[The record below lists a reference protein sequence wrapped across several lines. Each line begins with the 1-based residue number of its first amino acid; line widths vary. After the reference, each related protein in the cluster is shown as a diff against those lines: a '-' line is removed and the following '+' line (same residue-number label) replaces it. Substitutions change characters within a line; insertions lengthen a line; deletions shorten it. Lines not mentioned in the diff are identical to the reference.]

1 MAEPS
6 IVFLMYHELELP
18 GRATVQS
25 DPGYMRYVLGECD
38 FRTQMQ
44 FLKQQSWRGMSVGE
58 ALTFPKQPGVAVT
71 FDDGCETDFLAAAS
85 ILEQTGFGG
94 TFYVTSGFL
103 GHPGYMSHSQLR
115 ELAALGFEI
124 GCHSMTHAYLPDLDD
139 AGLHNEIAE
148 AKLRLEQT
156 TGRAVEHFSCP
167 GGRYDT
173 RVVEVARSSGY
184 LSVATSRIQ
193 ANGISTDPFALGRV
207 AILRGTDLQRFSQIC
222 RGQGLW
228 RLRARDTLLRAAR
241 RVLGHSVYDQVRSDL
256 LRRNAA
262 H

>member
-58 ALTFPKQPGVAVT
+58 ALTFPKQPGVAIT

-94 TFYVTSGFL
+94 TF
-103 GHPGYMSHSQLR
+103 P
-115 ELAALGFEI
+115 LAI
-124 GCHSMTHAYLPDLDD
+124 
-139 AGLHNEIAE
+139 AG
-148 AKLRLEQT
+148 T
-156 TGRAVEHFSCP
+156 C
-167 GGRYDT
+167 
-173 RVVEVARSSGY
+173 
-184 LSVATSRIQ
+184 
-193 ANGISTDPFALGRV
+193 
-207 AILRGTDLQRFSQIC
+207 
-222 RGQGLW
+222 
-228 RLRARDTLLRAAR
+228 RLRFRDRMPFHDPRLPSRP
-241 RVLGHSVYDQVRSDL
+241 
-256 LRRNAA
+256 
-262 H
+262 